1 MICHGQPQEGRESER
16 RCNLISSHLVSLFQ
30 TKYPNNLTHLTFD
43 AVVPRHLKGLYRS
56 YAPDFF
62 STNIFSSG
70 SLKERAVYKR
80 AGHQASDATNEQAQP
95 QNLKLSIRPI
105 TPIFGTDFDVIVE
118 VRVQNEGMHAEN
130 QHFYFHHNFI
140 FDFIFLAGKCRVRQ
154 ERWSHRFPF
163 AGEKWR
169 RPRRLRSANCP
180 HPCCN
185 VQFSTPGG
193 VPETDS
199 QRYRAC
205 SLRSDV
211 ITWHGENN
219 RKGQTSV
226 LFCFCCCCVTLCIW
240 PFSSQGSSPSA
251 LRGLRPMCL
260 WPPPHSS
267 ESFARGCRGERTH
280 DDSG

>member
-1 MICHGQPQEGRESER
+1 MAAQVIICHGQPQERRESER

-80 AGHQASDATNEQAQP
+80 AGHQTSDATNEQAQP

-118 VRVQNEGMHAEN
+118 VRVQNKGMHAEN

-140 FDFIFLAGKCRVRQ
+140 FDFIFLAGKCRVRHKRDDHILFHLQ
-154 ERWSHRFPF
+154 VRNDGGRDAYAQLTVLILAVTYNSLHR
-163 AGEKWR
+163 GECQR
-169 RPRRLRSANCP
+169 QTLS
-180 HPCCN
+180 
-185 VQFSTPGG
+185 VT
-193 VPETDS
+193 VPAHS
-199 QRYRAC
+199 
-205 SLRSDV
+205 
-211 ITWHGENN
+211 
-219 RKGQTSV
+219 GQTSSHDTERTTEGDKPV
-226 LFCFCCCCVTLCIW
+226 FCFV
-240 PFSSQGSSPSA
+240 F
-251 LRGLRPMCL
+251 
-260 WPPPHSS
+260 
-267 ESFARGCRGERTH
+267 FVVV
-280 DDSG
+280 